1 MILRKLKAKIA
12 RMALKAIA
20 FACGGGS
27 GGGSYGCG

>member
-20 FACGGGS
+20 FACGGGR
-27 GGGSYGCG
+27 GSGCG

>member
-20 FACGGGS
+20 FACSGGS
-27 GGGSYGCG
+27 GSYGCG

>member
-1 MILRKLKAKIA
+1 MILRKLKVKIA

-27 GGGSYGCG
+27 VGGGYGCG